1 MSTSFN
7 SVYDLFLNEIETD
20 SSFIDYVNLSERE
33 SLELAMS
40 RCKNLLIESISELT
54 SKCTPDINFLN
65 YDVELETLNVD
76 LTINEKKLLSTIM
89 FKNYMGRDIPKLKT
103 FVLNYIPSEMTV
115 FSPANER
122 NSYMALMKDLE
133 LKVNV
138 AIDKYASRDRLTG
151 KRKSI
156 DFSSYTEE

>member
-7 SVYDLFLNEIETD
+7 SIYDLFLNEIETD

-40 RCKNLLIESISELT
+40 RCKNILIESISELT

-103 FVLNYIPSEMTV
+103 FVLNYI
-115 FSPANER
+115 
-122 NSYMALMKDLE
+122 D
-133 LKVNV
+133 
-138 AIDKYASRDRLTG
+138 
-151 KRKSI
+151 RKSVV
-156 DFSSYTEE
+156 